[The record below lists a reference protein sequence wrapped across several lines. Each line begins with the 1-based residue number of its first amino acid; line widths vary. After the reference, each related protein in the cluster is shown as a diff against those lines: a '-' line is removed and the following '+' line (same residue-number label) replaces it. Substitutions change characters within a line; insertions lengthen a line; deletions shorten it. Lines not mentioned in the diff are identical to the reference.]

1 MGDAIRTQGLTKYYG
16 RHRGVAAL
24 DLAVRPGEVFGFLG
38 PNGAGKTTT
47 IRLLLDLIRPTG
59 GRAEVLG
66 MDTRSHSVEIR
77 RRVGYLSGEL
87 ALYENLTGRELVE
100 YIANLRGL
108 RDRRLAGQL
117 CQRLDL
123 DPAHHVHDLSR
134 GNKQKLGLVL
144 ALMHRPEL
152 LVLDEPTSGLDPLV
166 QQEFHRIVR
175 EATGEG
181 RTVFLS
187 SHVLSEVERMADRVG
202 IIRDGRLVDLLKVSA
217 LKTQALRRFEL
228 DFARPVPAA
237 VFAAAARRGPRSGLR
252 RRGPLRG
259 PGHGRRPDQGGR
271 RLRAGEPGQPRA
283 GSGGDLPGL
292 LPERGARCCCI
303 TSTPRPSGTT
313 GRACWAGGS
322 GWPPWPPWRSRSTR
336 ASGSGR
342 RR

>member
-16 RHRGVAAL
+16 RNRGVAEL
-24 DLAVRPGEVFGFLG
+24 DLAVPPGAVFGFLG

-87 ALYENLTGRELVE
+87 ALYENLTGRELLD

-108 RDRRLAGQL
+108 RDRRLVGQL

-144 ALMHRPEL
+144 ALMHRPEVL
-152 LVLDEPTSGLDPLV
+152 ILDEPTSGLDPLA
-166 QQEFHRIVR
+166 QQEFHQLLR
-175 EATGEG
+175 EATAEG

-187 SHVLSEVERMADRVG
+187 SHVLSEVERIADRVG
-202 IIRDGRLVDLLKVSA
+202 IIREGRLVDLLEVST
-217 LKTQALRRFEL
+217 LKTRALRRFEL
-228 DFARPVPAA
+228 HFARPVPAA
-237 VFAAAARRGPRSGLR
+237 AFERLPGVVEVAVSGEVVRCAVEGPVDALIKAAAGHELVNLVSHEPDLEEIFLAYYRRGAP
-252 RRGPLRG
+252 
-259 PGHGRRPDQGGR
+259 H
-271 RLRAGEPGQPRA
+271 AA
-283 GSGGDLPGL
+283 
-292 LPERGARCCCI
+292 A
-303 TSTPRPSGTT
+303 
-313 GRACWAGGS
+313 
-322 GWPPWPPWRSRSTR
+322 
-336 ASGSGR
+336 
-342 RR
+342 

>member
-1 MGDAIRTQGLTKYYG
+1 VGDAIRTQGLTKYYG
-16 RHRGVAAL
+16 RNRGVAEL
-24 DLAVRPGEVFGFLG
+24 DLAVRAGEVFGFLG

-87 ALYENLTGRELVE
+87 ALYENLTGRELLD
-100 YIANLRGL
+100 YIANLRRL

-123 DPAHHVHDLSR
+123 DPTHHVHDLSR
-134 GNKQKLGLVL
+134 GNKQKLGLIL

-152 LVLDEPTSGLDPLV
+152 LILDEPTSGLDPLV

-175 EATGEG
+175 EATAEG

-202 IIRDGRLVDLLKVSA
+202 IIREGRLVDLLEVDT
-217 LKTQALRRFEL
+217 LKTHALRRFEL

-237 VFAAAARRGPRSGLR
+237 VFERLPGVFEVAVSGGVVRCSVQGSVDPLIKAAAGYELVNLVSHEPDLEEIFLAYYRRGA
-252 RRGPLRG
+252 
-259 PGHGRRPDQGGR
+259 PD
-271 RLRAGEPGQPRA
+271 AA
-283 GSGGDLPGL
+283 
-292 LPERGARCCCI
+292 A
-303 TSTPRPSGTT
+303 
-313 GRACWAGGS
+313 
-322 GWPPWPPWRSRSTR
+322 
-336 ASGSGR
+336 
-342 RR
+342 

>member
-1 MGDAIRTQGLTKYYG
+1 MGDAIRTEGLTKYYG
-16 RHRGVAAL
+16 RNRGIAEL
-24 DLAVRPGEVFGFLG
+24 DLAVPPGEVFGFLG

-66 MDTRSHSVEIR
+66 MDTRSHSIEIR

-108 RDRRLAGQL
+108 GDRRLADQL

-152 LVLDEPTSGLDPLV
+152 LLLDEPTSGLDPLV
-166 QQEFHRIVR
+166 QQEFHQIVG
-175 EATGEG
+175 EATAEG

-187 SHVLSEVERMADRVG
+187 SHVLSEVERIADRVG
-202 IIRDGRLVDLLKVSA
+202 IIREGRLVDLLKVSE
-217 LKTQALRRFEL
+217 LKSQALRRLEL
-228 DFARPVPAA
+228 DFAQPVPAA
-237 VFAAAARRGPRSGLR
+237 AFERLPGVIEVTVSGGVVRCAVQGSVDALIKAAAGYELVNLVSHEPDLEQIFLAYYRRGAT
-252 RRGPLRG
+252 
-259 PGHGRRPDQGGR
+259 D
-271 RLRAGEPGQPRA
+271 AA
-283 GSGGDLPGL
+283 
-292 LPERGARCCCI
+292 A
-303 TSTPRPSGTT
+303 
-313 GRACWAGGS
+313 
-322 GWPPWPPWRSRSTR
+322 
-336 ASGSGR
+336 
-342 RR
+342 